1 MDKRQRRR
9 LRELLAALD
18 TGERTRLTKRADKL
32 RKAALRTMTGDEHRP
47 ETEDFLLRLLDEQED
62 AAACFED
69 EAAGGAA
76 PAHAG
81 DGRRGTVVAVSAGA
95 CVVQAGA
102 DLLRAVLPADLTRRQ
117 QSGIA
122 VGDEV
127 LLEPRGQGHRV
138 AAVLPRRSLLT
149 RADPHDV
156 RRSRAIAAN
165 VDVVV
170 VVVAAKAPPL
180 HPRLIDRYLVAVERS
195 GARAVLAVNKADL
208 LDASEQSAVLTQLR
222 PYHALGLPV
231 VTCSA
236 ASGEGIEELREL
248 LAGATC
254 VFVGQSGVG
263 KSTLLNCLHAP
274 AAAKTGAVRDGDG
287 RGRHTTTASSL
298 YDLPGGVRVID
309 TPGIRRFSVDDADA
323 VPLALGFV
331 EFAPHAATCRYA
343 DCTHTHEPGCA
354 VKAAVEDGGI
364 SRSRYASY
372 RKLLAGDGDDP
383 FSYDPGPDPQSAPG

>member
-9 LRELLAALD
+9 LRDLLAALD
-18 TGERTRLTKRADKL
+18 TGERNRLTKRAAKL
-32 RKAALRTMTGDEHRP
+32 RKAELRTMTGDGPRP

-62 AAACFED
+62 AAARFED
-69 EAAGGAA
+69 EAAGAA
-76 PAHAG
+76 VPAHTG
-81 DGRRGTVVAVSAGA
+81 LGRRGTVVAVSAGA
-95 CVVQAGA
+95 CIVQAGA
-102 DLLRAVLPADLTRRQ
+102 DLLDAVLPDDLTRRQ
-117 QSGIA
+117 QSGLA

-127 LLEPRGQGHRV
+127 LLEPHGQGHRL

-156 RRSRAIAAN
+156 RRMRAIAAN
-165 VDVVV
+165 VDIVV

-195 GARAVLAVNKADL
+195 GARAALAVNKVDL
-208 LDASEQSAVLTQLR
+208 LDAGERSAALALLE
-222 PYHALGLPV
+222 PYRAIGLPV
-231 VTCSA
+231 IACSA

-274 AAAKTGAVRDGDG
+274 AAAKTGAVREGDG

-323 VPLALGFV
+323 APLAQGFA
-331 EFAPHAATCRYA
+331 EFARHAATCRYG

-372 RKLLAGDGDDP
+372 RKLLAGDGDGP
-383 FSYDPGPDPQSAPG
+383 FSYDPGLDSPAGAG